1 MSSTF
6 DEFQLMLYQHPFD
19 IITLSET
26 WLRNDSNLLQYV
38 QIPGYSLCYK
48 NREERRG
55 DSVGMSI
62 KDTIKYKEQQDLS
75 KEDETIKH
83 MWKECQ
89 VKNKNKNY
97 LVGVF
102 YQPCPEDKEKLIWIQ
117 KLDTIL
123 SAITTTWNK
132 TIVIEHH
139 APLKRTKFTR
149 RPAPWIKQLDIIEL
163 QKQRNKYRFLA
174 HSIPSKENWM
184 NFRNAGNRLK
194 KKNKIRKLYLKPK
207 GQNSRGRY
215 KCVKQIFQS
224 NRKTSNNY

>member
-6 DEFQLMLYQHPFD
+6 DEFQAMLYQNYFN

-48 NREERRG
+48 NREEWQG

-102 YQPCPEDKEKLIWIQ
+102 
-117 KLDTIL
+117 
-123 SAITTTWNK
+123 
-132 TIVIEHH
+132 
-139 APLKRTKFTR
+139 
-149 RPAPWIKQLDIIEL
+149 
-163 QKQRNKYRFLA
+163 
-174 HSIPSKENWM
+174 
-184 NFRNAGNRLK
+184 
-194 KKNKIRKLYLKPK
+194 
-207 GQNSRGRY
+207 
-215 KCVKQIFQS
+215 
-224 NRKTSNNY
+224 